1 LRLHLCTLPCALCA
15 IVLCLGMGTE
25 CIYARG
31 GRGFRGGGGLH
42 EGGFSREGPA
52 AGGGFA
58 SRSGLMQ
65 GRERTGQASRQ
76 QELNALQSNR
86 EQTAKSLQSSAQ
98 QYRGSYPY
106 AGYPAW
112 DAGAGLAAAT
122 AGAAAGAAVASS
134 MTAPGAATAGYAA
147 SEPCAAPETVTAS
160 GTTYYHCG
168 SGWYTQAL
176 GPAGPTFVAVGPPP
190 GF

>member
-1 LRLHLCTLPCALCA
+1 MRLHLWTLPCALGA
-15 IVLCLGMGTE
+15 MVLYLGVGAD
-25 CIYARG
+25 YAHARG
-31 GRGFRGGGGLH
+31 GRGVRGGGGFARGGGFAH
-42 EGGFSREGPA
+42 GGGFSREGPA

-58 SRSGLMQ
+58 SRSGFLQ

-122 AGAAAGAAVASS
+122 AGA
-134 MTAPGAATAGYAA
+134 
-147 SEPCAAPETVTAS
+147 
-160 GTTYYHCG
+160 
-168 SGWYTQAL
+168 
-176 GPAGPTFVAVGPPP
+176 
-190 GF
+190 